1 MRPTVLIVDDS
12 PSTAHLAR
20 LALSGVRCEVEVAPS
35 AECAL
40 AYLHDWLRPNL
51 MVIDA
56 NLPGVQASSFLQD
69 VRTAVPWAP
78 VVLLLDRGMVVPQ
91 LLSVSAQL
99 FKPLQPRR
107 LRSVVSQLIVPR
119 GEDAA
124 ADA

>member
-20 LALSGVRCEVEVAPS
+20 LALAGVRCEVEVAPS

-40 AYLHDWLRPNL
+40 AYLHGWLRPNL

-56 NLPGVQASSFLQD
+56 NLPGVQANRFLMD
-69 VRTAVPWAP
+69 VRSAVPWAP
-78 VVLLLDRGMVVPQ
+78 VVLLLDRGMAVPQ
-91 LLSVSAQL
+91 LSSISAQL

-107 LRSVVSQLIVPR
+107 LRSVVSSLIIAR
-119 GEDAA
+119 GEDSA